1 MTKTTEV
8 GQLKAAR
15 AAYTKA
21 AASTDLSLTKT
32 DDPRRLAAE
41 NADPETFQRVLQLE
55 AKAQ

>member
-15 AAYTKA
+15 AAYTRA
-21 AASTDLSLTKT
+21 AASTDLSLVST

-41 NADPETFQRVLQLE
+41 NAEHKAFQRVLQLQ

>member
-15 AAYTKA
+15 AAYTRA
-21 AASTDLSLTKT
+21 AASTDLSLVST

-41 NADPETFQRVLQLE
+41 NAEH
-55 AKAQ
+55 